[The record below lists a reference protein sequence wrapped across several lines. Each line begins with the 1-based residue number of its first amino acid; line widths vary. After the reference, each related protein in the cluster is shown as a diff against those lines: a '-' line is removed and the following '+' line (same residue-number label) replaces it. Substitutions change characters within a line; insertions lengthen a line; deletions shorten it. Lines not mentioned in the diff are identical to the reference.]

1 MSALVGSSLGVVS
14 ALIGCCEY
22 TQREFSGH
30 SYSAGYVNALL
41 ALQPHLVGV
50 EITLTHNMHTKNV
63 RDKTDYSLKMTSL
76 HLVKATSCSK
86 HREKP
91 LK

>member
-1 MSALVGSSLGVVS
+1 MHSLGVVSALVGSSLGVVS

-30 SYSAGYVNALL
+30 SYSAGYVSTLL

-50 EITLTHNMHTKNV
+50 EITLTHNYVYICTQ
-63 RDKTDYSLKMTSL
+63 KM
-76 HLVKATSCSK
+76 
-86 HREKP
+86 
-91 LK
+91 